1 MIVHA
6 CIHTY
11 TCIHI
16 QTYIPTCIHT
26 YIQYIPTHTY
36 QIRFSPS
43 LETCFLVFF
52 NSFQSIFSLLQ
63 QHQEASKSIGEH
75 HWASFFIGSSSGIF
89 HPKWEDQQPQIQDHS
104 FISIH
109 IIIRVGDVR
118 MCRFIGAATLTTS
131 TRLIPWSCLQRW
143 PSFRVISIP
152 TPLRLSDEPSP
163 ESDMGAWINGI
174 GFW

>member
-1 MIVHA
+1 M
-6 CIHTY
+6 
-11 TCIHI
+11 
-16 QTYIPTCIHT
+16 HT

-89 HPKWEDQQPQIQDHS
+89 HPKWEDQQPQIQDQS
-104 FISIH
+104 FGPGLALRGLGSKNEFGGCHLPSSGLFEASETERRTKESATSPSNPAEAPSSDFSAWTAQGVVNISS
-109 IIIRVGDVR
+109 
-118 MCRFIGAATLTTS
+118 MCWFQAPSSLKICRAAA
-131 TRLIPWSCLQRW
+131 PNPGESC
-143 PSFRVISIP
+143 FK
-152 TPLRLSDEPSP
+152 
-163 ESDMGAWINGI
+163 
-174 GFW
+174 F